1 MKKMK
6 LNILLYAYM
15 LNTVAFILHEMDA
28 VFWKEWELFG
38 IRSEYAGL
46 VVFILAHIVLY
57 LTVLHGMLNL
67 GNKTGLGISL
77 VMGLFGMAHFIL
89 HSAIGENYFV
99 TNFSSGIINVIFVL
113 SSVQFYFTVRR
124 LKDMK
129 NDDPAACR
137 IGAGE

>member
-1 MKKMK
+1 MKIMK

-38 IRSEYAGL
+38 IQSEYAGL
-46 VVFILAHIVLY
+46 VIFIMAHIVVY
-57 LTVLHGMLNL
+57 LTVFHGMLNL

-77 VMGLFGMAHFIL
+77 VMSLFGMVHFIL

-99 TNFSSGIINVIFVL
+99 TYFSSGIINVIFVL
-113 SSVQFYFTVRR
+113 SSVQLYYTIRHMKE
-124 LKDMK
+124 LKH
-129 NDDPAACR
+129 DDRAAC
-137 IGAGE
+137 GSGSGE